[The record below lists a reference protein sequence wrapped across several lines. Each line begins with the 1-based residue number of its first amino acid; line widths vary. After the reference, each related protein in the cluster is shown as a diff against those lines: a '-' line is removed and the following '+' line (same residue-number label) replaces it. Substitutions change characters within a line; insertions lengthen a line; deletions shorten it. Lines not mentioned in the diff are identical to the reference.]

1 MPKEEWGVKRLCP
14 KCLTRFYD
22 LKKDPMTCPSCEHI
36 IELEHLLNPKSRSA
50 ITKKDD
56 ESVVDADTT
65 EDIVDADVIDEED
78 DADVNLGD
86 DLLEDDDD
94 DTVSLEEIAD
104 VPTNDED

>member
-1 MPKEEWGVKRLCP
+1 
-14 KCLTRFYD
+14 
-22 LKKDPMTCPSCEHI
+22 MTCPSCEHI

-50 ITKKDD
+50 ITKKD

-65 EDIVDADVIDEED
+65 EDIVDVDVIDEED

>member
-1 MPKEEWGVKRLCP
+1 
-14 KCLTRFYD
+14 
-22 LKKDPMTCPSCEHI
+22 MTCPSCEHI

-50 ITKKDD
+50 ITKKDA
-56 ESVVDADTT
+56 SVVDEDTT
-65 EDIVDADVIDEED
+65 EDIVDAEVIDEED

>member
-1 MPKEEWGVKRLCP
+1 
-14 KCLTRFYD
+14 
-22 LKKDPMTCPSCEHI
+22 MTCPSCEHI

-50 ITKKDD
+50 ITKKDA
-56 ESVVDADTT
+56 SVVDADTT
-65 EDIVDADVIDEED
+65 EDIVDANVIDEED

>member
-14 KCLTRFYD
+14 NCSTRFYD

-50 ITKKDD
+50 ITKKDA
-56 ESVVDADTT
+56 SVVDEDTT
-65 EDIVDADVIDEED
+65 EDIVDAEVIDEED
-78 DADVNLGD
+78 DAEVNLGD